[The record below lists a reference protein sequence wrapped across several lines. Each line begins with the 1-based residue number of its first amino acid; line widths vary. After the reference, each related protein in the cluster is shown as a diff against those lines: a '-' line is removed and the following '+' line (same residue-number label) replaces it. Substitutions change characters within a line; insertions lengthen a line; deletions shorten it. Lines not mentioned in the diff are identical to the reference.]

1 MDAFADLLAS
11 RLVHASAQAVVL
23 GGLVFVVC
31 RALPSLSAGMRA
43 LLWWLVGAQL
53 LLGIAC
59 PSLLELPL
67 LPARH
72 VATAGTTIVV
82 DAGGGD
88 MPSGMPTSASTTSV
102 AWTVVLL
109 ALWAVAVLLQLAI
122 AAWRARHLPGLL
134 RRAMPH
140 DDVRVETLCARRAH
154 ELGLRRSP
162 RLAVS
167 HDVVSPQVVGLWR
180 PTILLPADD
189 ALDER
194 ELDMAL
200 MHELAHVRRGDLLLG
215 WLPALAR
222 ILFFFHP
229 LAHLAVREYAVC
241 REAACD
247 ALVVSRGRQA
257 AQSYGRLLLRLGVSP
272 HPHHALPGASPT
284 FLTLKRRL
292 TMLGRINET
301 PPRVLTL
308 ALVAMAV
315 VATALPWR
323 VVAASDHGQ
332 EKSAGTYAAPIPPTP
347 LAPPA
352 PVAPATPL
360 TPPTP
365 PTPVTPVTPMTPPTP
380 PVPPTP
386 LTLATPG
393 KGMRIVT
400 IQGDRPARAFILYS
414 DDLTVMRGD
423 PDDYRR
429 AEAARPGNDPFV
441 WYRDGDKAWVLSDRA
456 YLQRIREIYAK
467 AQQPAEAGREQ
478 AERQQK
484 LDMEQA
490 ALNEQMARLSA
501 RQAELVSRE
510 MNAGGASATEY
521 AAGHAAIGREQADL
535 GKKMA
540 AIGQVRAEQGKANAA
555 LAQRQKQAAD
565 QASAEVDALLA
576 KAVREGVAK
585 ASR

>member
-1 MDAFADLLAS
+1 MDTLADLLMS
-11 RLVHASAQAVVL
+11 RLVHASVQAFLL

-59 PSLLELPL
+59 PSLLDLPL

-72 VATAGTTIVV
+72 VAAGATRVVV
-82 DAGGGD
+82 DATQGAV
-88 MPSGMPTSASTTSV
+88 PSAVSTTAPSTPLS
-102 AWTVVLL
+102 WTVVLL
-109 ALWAVAVLLQLAI
+109 TLWAAAVLLQLAV

-167 HDVVSPQVVGLWR
+167 HDVDSPQVVGLWR

-200 MHELAHVRRGDLLLG
+200 MHELAHVRRGDLLMG

-229 LAHLAVREYAVC
+229 LAHLAVREYALC

-257 AQSYGRLLLRLGVSP
+257 VQSYGRLLLRLGVSP

-292 TMLGRINET
+292 TMLGRIHET

-308 ALVAMAV
+308 ALVAIAV

-332 EKSAGTYAAPIPPTP
+332 DKATGIYAPPVP
-347 LAPPA
+347 PAPPA
-352 PVAPATPL
+352 PPAPATPLTPL

-365 PTPVTPVTPMTPPTP
+365 PTPATPMTPPTP
-380 PVPPTP
+380 PVPPAP
-386 LTLATPG
+386 LALSTPG
-393 KGMRIVT
+393 RGTHIVNV
-400 IQGDRPARAFILYS
+400 QGDRPARAFILYS

-429 AEAARPGNDPFV
+429 AEAARPGSDPFV

-467 AQQPAEAGREQ
+467 AQQPAEDGREQ

-490 ALNEQMARLSA
+490 ALDEQMARLSA
-501 RQAELVSRE
+501 RQAEMTRHE
-510 MNAGGASATEY
+510 MNAGGATAAEY

-540 AIGQVRAEQGKANAA
+540 AIGRVRAEQGKANAA
-555 LAQRQKQAAD
+555 LAQRQRQAAD